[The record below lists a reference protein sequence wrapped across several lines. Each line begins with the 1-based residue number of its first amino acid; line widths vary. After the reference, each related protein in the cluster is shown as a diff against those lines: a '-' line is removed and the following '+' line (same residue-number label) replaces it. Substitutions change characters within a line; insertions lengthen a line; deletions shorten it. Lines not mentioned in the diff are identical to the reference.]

1 MTRVS
6 GAAVAS
12 LALAAL
18 AGCSDDVPELPAD
31 LDALALD
38 TLFELGAQAG
48 ASHEAF
54 EGVWD
59 VEVDAEGR
67 VAILDVGG
75 PAVHVYDARG
85 AHVATLAEKGV
96 RPGRLDRPSGI
107 AWRGAGALLV
117 WDPGSSWITSFEAR
131 GDALEPTE
139 RFRAFAFGDTGFCA
153 EGGRTYLSYFL
164 AGEVVHEVGA
174 DGPIRSFG
182 AAPAVV
188 GAETLG
194 PELREIAEEEL
205 TPSALLCTPDGVVE
219 VSYVQSL
226 VRLHDLDG
234 AELWSRELEGFRPIV
249 AYSDDGVGLGRAF
262 DAGEGSHLLRS
273 VVPWGSAR
281 VLVQHELRVREL
293 PDEGEVEV
301 IESRLLDLT
310 DGSEVARSRT
320 LPLVLAARGRRLFLV
335 RHSPFPV
342 VTAVEVR

>member
-1 MTRVS
+1 V
-6 GAAVAS
+6 V
-12 LALAAL
+12 ALAAC
-18 AGCSDDVPELPAD
+18 AEDVPELPTA
-31 LDALALD
+31 LDALVLD
-38 TLFELGAQAG
+38 TLFELGAATGESWQ
-48 ASHEAF
+48 AF

-67 VAILDVGG
+67 VAILDIGG

-85 AHVATLAEKGV
+85 AHVATLAEKGLQ
-96 RPGRLDRPSGI
+96 PGRLDRPSGI
-107 AWRGAGALLV
+107 AWSEPGALLV
-117 WDPGSSWITSFEAR
+117 WDPGSSWVSGFRVTR
-131 GDALEPTE
+131 DALAPTE
-139 RFRAFAFGDTGFCA
+139 SFRAFAFGETGFCTQR
-153 EGGRTYLSYFL
+153 GRTYLSYLL

-174 DGPIRSFG
+174 DGPVRSFG

-219 VSYVQSL
+219 VSFVQSL

-234 AELWSRELEGFRPIV
+234 TELWSRGLDGFRPIV

-273 VVPWGSAR
+273 VVAWGRSR
-281 VLVQHELRVREL
+281 VLVQHELRQREF
-293 PDEGEVEV
+293 PEEGEVEV

-320 LPLVLAARGRRLFLV
+320 LPLVLAAGGRRLFLV
-335 RHSPFPV
+335 RQRPYPV
-342 VTAVEVR
+342 VTVVETR